1 MDVVAHTWSSHRWSS
16 LAAGYFSTTAQ
27 LKEKA
32 TPLQATLAL
41 VPDVASLEVMEKMC
55 YNIVVGGG
63 DPKYRSVRLENPK
76 VQKAL
81 VSTPNALEAMKKMGW
96 READGLL
103 QLDPNV
109 QITMEVVRD
118 VQTAIT
124 VLKRDTARV
133 PSRRGG

>member
-1 MDVVAHTWSSHRWSS
+1 M
-16 LAAGYFSTTAQ
+16 
-27 LKEKA
+27 
-32 TPLQATLAL
+32 
-41 VPDVASLEVMEKMC
+41 ASLEVMEKMC

-124 VLKRDTARV
+124 VLKRETARV